1 MSPPVV
7 ATYKVHVV
15 GKEQIKCEPVGG
27 GGRFSARTTL
37 SWESQDNGQYL
48 LEFFVWDGIKETTQ
62 PDWPFVDPAPIA
74 PNKAITPTP
83 DGKPFQGVLKA
94 TESGEGVYAY
104 SVSREGFQTLD
115 PIIVVDN

>member
-1 MSPPVV
+1 MSPPIV

-15 GKEQIKCEPVGG
+15 GREEIKCEPVGG

-37 SWESQDNGQYL
+37 SWESQDGGQYL

-62 PDWPFVDPAPIA
+62 PDWPFVDDPPIP
-74 PNKAITPTP
+74 PNKATTAP
-83 DGKPFQGVLKA
+83 GVPFQGVLKA
-94 TESGEGVYAY
+94 TPSGHEGVYAY
-104 SVSREGFQTLD
+104 SISRDGFQTLD